1 MSSRTSS
8 YRGKRAN
15 EKSKGARPQGKGNS
29 SIKAEAQLY
38 QKRSEATVQRRAK
51 TWIE

>member
-8 YRGKRAN
+8 SRGKRAN
-15 EKSKGARPQGKGNS
+15 EKSKGVCPQGEGNS
-29 SIKAEAQLY
+29 SIKAETQLY
-38 QKRSEATVQRRAK
+38 QERSEATVQRRAK